1 MLQRTIHADGGRR
14 RSAGRA
20 LVALAAVLL
29 LAGAAGGLVPA
40 LDLIALAR
48 PLLLGLGGLGWLLL
62 TGSGWRR
69 QALAGLGLLTA
80 AWPGRPLAAAGAA
93 ACPRPLIVLQWNM
106 RFDNPRR
113 EAAVA
118 WLAGQDA
125 DVLLLAEAPYDMAA
139 RLSGR
144 WPAGVTCH
152 ALAPCST
159 LVLAR
164 PLGPAIARP
173 LARGDAENRQALSA
187 ARLDLGAAT
196 LVSVHLSR
204 PLPLG
209 RQGRETSE
217 LIADLGDA
225 EPARMIVGGDFN
237 ATPAMAPVRR
247 LAAAFGLARVGAPGA
262 SWPNQPLPLITIDNL
277 LVGRGWRVMAAD
289 RLVGPGSDHLAERV
303 ALCPAPL
310 AGPPPER

>member
-1 MLQRTIHADGGRR
+1 MLHRDITDRTGRYR
-14 RSAGRA
+14 
-20 LVALAAVLL
+20 V
-29 LAGAAGGLVPA
+29 AGGLMLAAAAGLLLTAGGGDWPLFDLLA
-40 LDLIALAR
+40 LVR
-48 PLLLGLGGLGWLLL
+48 PLLLGLAGLGWLLL
-62 TGSGWRR
+62 AGSGWRR
-69 QALAGLGLLTA
+69 QALAGLGLFAA
-80 AWPGRPLAAAGAA
+80 AWPGQPVAEAAAG
-93 ACPRPLIVLQWNM
+93 ACPRPLTVLQWNM
-106 RFDNPRR
+106 RFDNPQR

-125 DVLLLAEAPYDMAA
+125 DVLLLAEAPYDLPW
-139 RLSGR
+139 RLRDR
-144 WPAGVTCH
+144 WPTAVACH
-152 ALAPCST
+152 RRLPCST

-164 PLGPAIARP
+164 PLGRAAARP
-173 LARGDAENRQALSA
+173 LARGDAENRRALSA
-187 ARLDLGAAT
+187 ARLDRGAAS

-247 LAAAFGLARVGAPGA
+247 LAAAFGLARVAAPGA

-310 AGPPPER
+310 AGPPPQR